1 MADDSLLQRQEE
13 EWQVLQAVYM
23 DDVVDLRK
31 KVAWKVERPLHICL
45 ILKQQ
50 QSESVAGTTDS
61 DSMIHMVIKCPNKYP
76 DLVPEISLENSKG
89 LSNEQIAV
97 LNTELIERAKSMVG
111 EVMVLELAQHVQTF
125 LRDNYKGPQKSF
137 YEEMLSNQLK
147 QQEKLKIR
155 TTKRLDFLKRKE
167 EKERQLLEDEIQKRQ
182 HALKEETKKIKET
195 KQISDEKPTEQ
206 EKAVPATPITEVPT
220 CSPIGTPSTPRRPR
234 MSHSPSP
241 LIVLPS
247 NENKYNQ
254 DKRRRRTSTPLRDT
268 DDSDHQCKD
277 HTGGIVVIAF
287 NTKSERTIHRG
298 TCLGHSVH
306 GSTVYAGIDTASG
319 ELVAISEW
327 VLKWRHIKQKRTQ
340 RVDYEDKEGATY
352 LKQVMS
358 RSPEKFFKNK
368 LQMLENIFD
377 KNSAVLNDIVA
388 YYKSLGSFL
397 GYGARDMLRQRGINT
412 DRNMSRWT
420 NFSNPEESQKR
431 REIVQMIEQFRNLF
445 ADQKIDEA
453 EKVLHSIEDTG
464 VKILSSYVIRVAL
477 RIYSLYRKNLLL
489 SLKYLTILETDF
501 PESQYWNELLMTCG
515 LLIKA
520 GQFEGKFHC

>member
-147 QQEKLKIR
+147 QQEKQKLEQQ
-155 TTKRLDFLKRKE
+155 KRLDFLKRKE

-195 KQISDEKPTEQ
+195 KQISDEKPTEP

-352 LKQVMS
+352 LKQITS
-358 RSPEKFFKNK
+358 
-368 LQMLENIFD
+368 
-377 KNSAVLNDIVA
+377 
-388 YYKSLGSFL
+388 
-397 GYGARDMLRQRGINT
+397 
-412 DRNMSRWT
+412 
-420 NFSNPEESQKR
+420 
-431 REIVQMIEQFRNLF
+431 IEQE
-445 ADQKIDEA
+445 I
-453 EKVLHSIEDTG
+453 HS
-464 VKILSSYVIRVAL
+464 LIRL
-477 RIYSLYRKNLLL
+477 RHKNLIHYLAIKYIQEAGKCTVYILMDYSGGASLNKHITESRPL
-489 SLKYLTILETDF
+489 SVDIIKDYTEGIL
-501 PESQYWNELLMTCG
+501 YG
-515 LLIKA
+515 LDIYTK
-520 GQFEGKFHC
+520 KMWYISI